1 MIFETRIATLEKK
14 VCCLESQLKNDAIAL
29 PGLVVTRVL
38 AQLPTLLSPMVEKCL
53 GPALELSLAQALPE
67 VVDKLVDKAMKKVKA
82 ENGAGCDPP
91 SGEKCKA
98 ELPAGVAPRVAAPV
112 EAPPT
117 LPEGDFNEGE
127 SVLLHGLTKSSE
139 LNGQSGLVLG
149 FDCQARRYKVKL
161 VTDVLGTL
169 SDKTVQIKAS
179 NLASADE
186 VDFLADEADDM
197 FSEEAVKAD
206 PYKVSESFCKLHR
219 RSSGALSAQR
229 AAALDMNFPDQ

>member
-1 MIFETRIATLEKK
+1 M
-14 VCCLESQLKNDAIAL
+14 
-29 PGLVVTRVL
+29 
-38 AQLPTLLSPMVEKCL
+38 
-53 GPALELSLAQALPE
+53 
-67 VVDKLVDKAMKKVKA
+67 
-82 ENGAGCDPP
+82 
-91 SGEKCKA
+91 
-98 ELPAGVAPRVAAPV
+98 
-112 EAPPT
+112 
-117 LPEGDFNEGE
+117 EGE
-127 SVLLHGLTKSSE
+127 AVLLHGLTKSSE

-169 SDKTVQIKAS
+169 SDKTLQIKAS

-197 FSEEAVKAD
+197 FSEEAVKPD